1 MASFELLYAIVSQQM
16 QALEDNDLELFQ
28 VLLYRRLLAQA
39 EIEARQPTLTVEDIR
54 IGEEILTM
62 DREMERMLREA
73 MAQTQAELRQ
83 LAQGRNAIR
92 SYRVKDPLLGSHL
105 FDDDC

>member
-1 MASFELLYAIVSQQM
+1 
-16 QALEDNDLELFQ
+16 
-28 VLLYRRLLAQA
+28 
-39 EIEARQPTLTVEDIR
+39 
-54 IGEEILTM
+54 M